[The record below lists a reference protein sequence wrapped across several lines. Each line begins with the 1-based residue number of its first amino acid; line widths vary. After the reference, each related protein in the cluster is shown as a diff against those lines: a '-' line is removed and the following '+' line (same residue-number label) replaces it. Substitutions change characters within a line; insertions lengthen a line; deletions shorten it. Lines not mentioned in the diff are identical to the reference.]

1 MNTQSIL
8 REVALAKSVLAE
20 SVLATE
26 TPVKPQAPTE
36 EETGSR
42 TSIEPNYKVILHND
56 SSNSM
61 DYVVESLRQ
70 VIPKMSLQRAVSIM
84 LEAHTKG
91 KSVAKRCHKELA
103 ELYEDQ
109 LRSRGLIATIEPE

>member
-1 MNTQSIL
+1 MNTQPIL
-8 REVALAKSVLAE
+8 RETVLSGAALS
-20 SVLATE
+20 TE
-26 TPVKPQAPTE
+26 APVKPQAPTE

-56 SSNSM
+56 NRNSM

-103 ELYEDQ
+103 EMYEDQ
-109 LRSRGLIATIEPE
+109 LRSRGLTATIEPE